1 MRGHTESVTTDDN
14 TVSTRGQDAPYH
26 HGDLPIV
33 LRDAAID
40 VIVDNGLG
48 AFSLRE
54 VARRAGV
61 SHAAPGYHFGDTRG
75 LLTWVALEGFEVL
88 HRELA
93 SAAATTDD
101 PVARLKAVGRAY
113 VGVALQHPAH
123 CEVMFRNDLIDS
135 EDQRVQHE
143 GLSAYA
149 VLESAISDI
158 AARHRPDLDVPAAAR
173 LCWSAMQGLVTLH
186 PNFTSLDEALGRD
199 PTDIEAQ
206 ADQFTDLMVAGI
218 VGPVARSRRRSS

>member
-1 MRGHTESVTTDDN
+1 MRGHTELVTTDDEP
-14 TVSTRGQDAPYH
+14 VSTRVQDSRYH
-26 HGDLPIV
+26 HGDLPVV

-40 VIVDNGLG
+40 VIVEHGLG

-88 HRELA
+88 YRELA
-93 SAAATTDD
+93 AAAATTDD
-101 PVARLKAVGRAY
+101 PVARLRAIGRAY

-123 CEVMFRNDLIDS
+123 CEVMFRNDLIDPD
-135 EDQRVQHE
+135 DQRVQHE

-149 VLESAISDI
+149 VLEAAIGDV
-158 AARHRPDLDVPAAAR
+158 AAQYRPDLDVPTAAR

-186 PNFTSLDEALGRD
+186 PNFASLDESLGRD
-199 PTDIEAQ
+199 PTDIETQ
-206 ADQFTDLMVAGI
+206 ADQFTDLMVSGI
-218 VGPVARSRRRSS
+218 VGPTARSRRRTS